1 MAYRIISQRRAW
13 WPVTFP
19 GVSEEG
25 DVVENRFEMR
35 FNLLDEDAHIAFLN
49 DASALGS
56 HGSKE
61 MDFGEAALPFVRRMA
76 DNWRGV
82 EAENG
87 DALPFTDEN
96 IALLVKQPGVWP
108 AIARGYA
115 SCRKAEPE
123 IREKN

>member
-1 MAYRIISQRRAW
+1 MAYRIVPQRRAW

-25 DVVENRFEMR
+25 EIVENRFEMR
-35 FNLLDEDAHIAFLN
+35 FHILDEDAHLALIR
-49 DASALGS
+49 DAAALGS
-56 HGSKE
+56 GE
-61 MDFGEAALPFVRRMA
+61 TDAQDFGGAALPFVQRMA

-87 DALPFTDEN
+87 EALPWTGEN

-108 AIARGYA
+108 AVARGYA
-115 SCRKAEPE
+115 ACRKAEPE
-123 IREKN
+123 IREGN